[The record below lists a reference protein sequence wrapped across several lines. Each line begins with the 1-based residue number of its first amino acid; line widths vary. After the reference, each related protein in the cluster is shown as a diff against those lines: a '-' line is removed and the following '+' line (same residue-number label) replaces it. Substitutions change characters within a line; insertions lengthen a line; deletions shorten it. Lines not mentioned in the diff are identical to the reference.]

1 MSDDSRTSD
10 AELDR
15 LYQQQILEHNRD
27 PRGWGAPAGADR
39 RAEADNPFCGDRVV
53 VHARL
58 DGDLI
63 AEVGFTCESCA
74 ILKAS
79 ASMMTVAVR
88 GKRFAD
94 VEALFACFQRVLHGK
109 ADQHDESHLG
119 PLVALR
125 GVSAFPVRIACAT
138 LPWTT
143 LLDLRKS

>member
-1 MSDDSRTSD
+1 MSDP
-10 AELDR
+10 ELDR
-15 LYQQQILEHNRD
+15 LYQDVILDHNRR

-58 DGDLI
+58 DGDVV
-63 AEVGFTCESCA
+63 ADVGFTCESCA

-79 ASMMTVAVR
+79 ASMMTDAVR
-88 GKRFAD
+88 GRRVPEIAT
-94 VEALFACFQRVLHGK
+94 LFARFQRVLQGK
-109 ADQHDESHLG
+109 PQPDDEAALG

-125 GVSAFPVRIACAT
+125 GVAAFPVRLTCAT

-143 LLDLRKS
+143 LLSLR